1 MVDRPDRLDPIR
13 KIGEEKMPGG
23 PTPGQAPGQSFE
35 SYMEKAKG
43 KPEAQGQTVSPFDL
57 AKART
62 PLMQGPTFDSLI
74 AQAKS
79 AHTMLGDINTDLQTK
94 NLKLKPSERHLLR
107 SKLQNANGYLKAANV
122 DLGVK
127 PPPPPPSS
135 KGGVIGKLLDLIT
148 EGQNNLSASQGELAD
163 LSKKGEMTNPIAYLG
178 IQLKMAQ
185 AQQEIEYASIML
197 SNAVSAFKTLFNVQ
211 L

>member
-13 KIGEEKMPGG
+13 KIGEEKLPGG
-23 PTPGQAPGQSFE
+23 PTSSQTPGQSFE

-43 KPEAQGQTVSPFDL
+43 KPEAGGPTTTPFDL

-62 PLMQGPTFDSLI
+62 PLMQGPTFDSLM

-79 AHTMLGDINTDLQTK
+79 IHGTLGDINTDLQTK

-107 SKLQNANGYLKAANV
+107 TKLQNANGYLKAANT

-127 PPPPPPSS
+127 PPPPPPLPKEASLENSS
-135 KGGVIGKLLDLIT
+135 TSSQKGKTTWPPLK
-148 EGQNNLSASQGELAD
+148 ESFPPSP
-163 LSKKGEMTNPIAYLG
+163 KRG
-178 IQLKMAQ
+178 I
-185 AQQEIEYASIML
+185 
-197 SNAVSAFKTLFNVQ
+197 
-211 L
+211 